1 MRTAATGLML
11 LMGRSDIQASR
22 CLACAL
28 EVRGLVAALEFRE
41 RFIPR
46 TLALITNP
54 LAKGG
59 ED

>member
-1 MRTAATGLML
+1 ML

-22 CLACAL
+22 CLVCAL
-28 EVRGLVAALEFRE
+28 EVRGLVAGLEFRE